1 MKKEEKATNK
11 NIIVNK
17 ETRNPIKKL
26 NTGKSK
32 FCKVSKEFSKNKK
45 QVTKDMLLGDIMEL
59 KPNSGE
65 VFLGFGLHCFGCP
78 MAAMETLEEVAEL
91 YEINM
96 ELLLKKL
103 NEL

>member
-1 MKKEEKATNK
+1 MKKEA
-11 NIIVNK
+11 K
-17 ETRNPIKKL
+17 ETKAIKKEL
-26 NTGKSK
+26 KPTKK
-32 FCKVSKEFSKNKK
+32 VVSKPSKDAKT
-45 QVTKDMLLGDIMEL
+45 TKGSSKTKITKEMLLGDIMEI

-78 MAAMETLEEVAEL
+78 MAAMETLQEVAEL
-91 YEINM
+91 YEINL